1 MLEFEIL
8 NGVCN
13 NPTKDNNTICNDG
26 NACTQTDT
34 CQSGICTGANPIIC
48 IASDQCHN
56 AGVCDSS
63 NGICNNPEK
72 NDGATCNDGNAC
84 TQTDTCQSGSC
95 SGTNPIICSILD
107 QCHNA
112 GVCDPSNGVCDNPA
126 KDDGSSCNDQNAC
139 TQSDSC
145 SSGTCIGSDLI
156 VCVAF
161 DQCHSAEEFVMLLLE
176 HAATLHRLMDIIVTM
191 ETLAPGAILCQ
202 SGTCVGILIQLFV
215 LHLINATML
224 DTVKL
229 QLETALN
236 RTKSM
241 VLNAQLQ
248 ITYVLP
254 RHNVKKEIVLLW

>member
-1 MLEFEIL
+1 MNDGTTCNDGNACTQTDTCQSGSCSGTNPIICNIL
-8 NGVCN
+8 DQCHNAGVCDPSNGVCN
-13 NPTKDNNTICNDG
+13 NPTKDDNTICNDG
-26 NACTQTDT
+26 NPCTQTDT

-84 TQTDTCQSGSC
+84 TQTDICQSGSC

-112 GVCDPSNGVCDNPA
+112 GVCDPSNGVCDNPV

-161 DQCHSAEEFVMLLLE
+161 DQCHSAGVCD
-176 HAATLHRLMDIIVTM
+176 ASTGTCSNPAQIDGYNCDDGNACTQSDS
-191 ETLAPGAILCQ
+191 CQ
-202 SGTCVGILIQLFV
+202 SGTCVGSNPSYLYC
-215 LHLINATML
+215 T
-224 DTVKL
+224 
-229 QLETALN
+229 
-236 RTKSM
+236 
-241 VLNAQLQ
+241 
-248 ITYVLP
+248 
-254 RHNVKKEIVLLW
+254 